1 MFRACFLLKS
11 SRAGARGF
19 TLIELLVVIAII
31 AMLIG
36 LLLPAL
42 SSARASARRTVCS
55 VRLAQSATVLRQ
67 YASDNK
73 EQIPRV
79 QDAAYGFVTPSFD
92 PGTALEKTW
101 VNLLVDRGYIDG
113 SLETAGVPAMLMCP
127 EAFGYDNDPTW
138 AGHMPH
144 FGVNTMLSPPKRLE
158 ATLGQRSFFGRPFNF
173 SGDASSKIMM
183 AESRQLDNQRGWFG
197 MGNVNWVGARHERN
211 AGANTAFLDG
221 RVVFQR
227 VVESNPQTTV
237 AAPFAAVNF
246 WRQPTP

>member
-1 MFRACFLLKS
+1 MSRSSSMLRL
-11 SRAGARGF
+11 SRAKSRGF

-31 AMLIG
+31 AVLVG

-42 SSARASARRTVCS
+42 SSARAGAQRTVCA
-55 VRLAQSATVLRQ
+55 VRLSQSATTLRQ
-67 YASDNK
+67 YAADNK

-79 QDAAYGFVTPSFD
+79 QDPSYGHVAPSFD
-92 PGTALEKTW
+92 PGTPLEKTW
-101 VNLLVDRGYIDG
+101 VNLLVERGYIEG
-113 SLETAGVPAMLMCP
+113 ALESAGVPAMLMCP
-127 EAFGYDNDPTW
+127 SAVGYDNDPSW

-158 ATLGQRSFFGRPFNF
+158 ATLGQRSFFGKPFNF

-183 AESRQLDNQRGWFG
+183 AESRQLENARGWFG
-197 MGNVNWVGARHERN
+197 MGNVNWVGARHEKN
-211 AGANTAFLDG
+211 AGANTAYLDG

-227 VVESNPQTTV
+227 AS
-237 AAPFAAVNF
+237 AAEATANQASPFASVNF